1 MASLVDIILAQLL
14 ARPGET
20 RLRSDLLRVQ
30 WDMKGARSDGII
42 FSVASDVCL
51 RSVAADWS
59 H

>member
-20 RLRSDLLRVQ
+20 RVRSDLLRVQ
-30 WDMKGARSDGII
+30 WDMKGARFDGII

-51 RSVAADWS
+51 RSVAAD
-59 H
+59 

>member
-51 RSVAADWS
+51 RSVAAD
-59 H
+59 